1 METRKKFTILFLLL
15 ATFVLAGFSLYI
27 GLTAQRDQSID
38 DSSASGWCVG
48 SQQDCNFGGVPG
60 VWGGGEDYCETGFK
74 YCTQAGSGSSTTTTT
89 GGGGGNSCGGPL
101 SAGSCKTGGK
111 KVGDVV
117 AYAGGTCVCTRTT
130 ADNCS
135 CVPTAGTECAGGAY
149 DASNCTTTK
158 SVGSSCTH
166 SAGGQSGTCVSAG
179 VYGGL
184 LKCSCQ
190 LAPTSNTT
198 TGSPSSCT
206 SNSECNA
213 GQFCNNGNCSAKYAN
228 NVDCS
233 SNSQCLSGNCQSNKC
248 QPAGTGP
255 SACNSDSNCSSGQY
269 CDDTSKTCQ
278 TRKPA
283 GGSCLRDGYCGSGLG
298 CYSLQCRTS
307 PSIVC
312 GAAAGCNVP
321 GEGSFGG
328 QECTKLDACANE
340 VEANK
345 TCADYPTFSGGEST
359 KGRFVACS
367 GKQNCFC
374 PHFTGQPGTLF
385 SSNNQ
390 NVAPKCAADS
400 GNDSCGAVPAA
411 GPYCGDGVM
420 NNGEVCDY
428 NAPGQTPSTCTEQCT
443 TPQSSTTTTTTT
455 STTSTTTGPYCG
467 DGIVN
472 GGEQCDR
479 NAPGETPQTCNAQ
492 CQNVTETQ
500 CLGLTSSLI
509 GELTSGPGNFV
520 IFTVRYT
527 TDDPSEFDDMVLR
540 VGNPGVGRD
549 ANTPANVLVA
559 PDSTNYSSGTDTFTA
574 VFVWEAVE
582 VDGVTPTA
590 DGTYAVVVLP
600 DGSTTEAT
608 VACQSSITIDASEP
622 EEPNFV
628 VVKDG
633 VNVCEENGSST
644 IDYTISVTNY
654 SPVDDAVVD
663 FVTDEIDEDL
673 VDLGITPSA
682 INPAYGSY
690 SNGVITWDGGDIGT
704 FNPGETKTFTYTI
717 VIPEDDVIDFNASG
731 VDNTVTV
738 QFDTSTED
746 DNTYTYDLN
755 TPLDCIEIPNTAF
768 GGVNSRYILLAM
780 LFIITGLMVYRLNL
794 AEGVSRKFLNKVA
807 DESRKG
813 SYESRVEKSVEDN
826 L

>member
-1 METRKKFTILFLLL
+1 
-15 ATFVLAGFSLYI
+15 
-27 GLTAQRDQSID
+27 
-38 DSSASGWCVG
+38 
-48 SQQDCNFGGVPG
+48 
-60 VWGGGEDYCETGFK
+60 
-74 YCTQAGSGSSTTTTT
+74 
-89 GGGGGNSCGGPL
+89 
-101 SAGSCKTGGK
+101 
-111 KVGDVV
+111 
-117 AYAGGTCVCTRTT
+117 
-130 ADNCS
+130 
-135 CVPTAGTECAGGAY
+135 
-149 DASNCTTTK
+149 
-158 SVGSSCTH
+158 
-166 SAGGQSGTCVSAG
+166 
-179 VYGGL
+179 
-184 LKCSCQ
+184 
-190 LAPTSNTT
+190 
-198 TGSPSSCT
+198 
-206 SNSECNA
+206 
-213 GQFCNNGNCSAKYAN
+213 
-228 NVDCS
+228 
-233 SNSQCLSGNCQSNKC
+233 
-248 QPAGTGP
+248 
-255 SACNSDSNCSSGQY
+255 
-269 CDDTSKTCQ
+269 
-278 TRKPA
+278 
-283 GGSCLRDGYCGSGLG
+283 
-298 CYSLQCRTS
+298 
-307 PSIVC
+307 
-312 GAAAGCNVP
+312 
-321 GEGSFGG
+321 
-328 QECTKLDACANE
+328 
-340 VEANK
+340 
-345 TCADYPTFSGGEST
+345 
-359 KGRFVACS
+359 
-367 GKQNCFC
+367 
-374 PHFTGQPGTLF
+374 
-385 SSNNQ
+385 
-390 NVAPKCAADS
+390 
-400 GNDSCGAVPAA
+400 
-411 GPYCGDGVM
+411 M

-794 AEGVSRKFLNKVA
+794 AEGASRKFLNKVA